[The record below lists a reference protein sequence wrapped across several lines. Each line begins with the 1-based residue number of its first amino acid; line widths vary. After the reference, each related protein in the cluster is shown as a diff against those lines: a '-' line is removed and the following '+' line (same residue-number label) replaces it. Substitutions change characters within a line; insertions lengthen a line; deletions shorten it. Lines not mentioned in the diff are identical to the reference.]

1 VKRREFLESS
11 LAAVVLAGCG
21 GGTPEVEP
29 ETLRV
34 SRTDVYAEDLNG
46 ALYRATPSANV
57 VSRIGVSG
65 APVWTIGTRGSG
77 PLQFDFPTAIA
88 ADDRGRVLVVD
99 RGNSR
104 VQILD
109 GDSGRYLGAFGSVGT
124 GPGQFRIARHIATS
138 GDRIYV
144 VDQLNHRINVFDVNG
159 QPILAIGAFGT
170 GNAGLNVP
178 RGVAVDRTG
187 AVYVSDS
194 TNHAIKRFAATGAF
208 EARVD
213 GGNVTHPHG
222 LAFDRNGNLW
232 VADGTEG
239 RVVVLGS
246 GAVKQT
252 LTTKLPDG
260 RSAAPH
266 DIALAGRD
274 IYVRA
279 VPNGA

>member
-21 GGTPEVEP
+21 GGTPEVGP

-46 ALYRATPSANV
+46 VLYRATPSANV
-57 VSRIGVSG
+57 VSRIGAGG
-65 APVWTIGTRGSG
+65 APVWTIGSHGSG
-77 PLQFDFPTAIA
+77 PLQFDFPAAIA
-88 ADDRGRVLVVD
+88 ADNRGRVLVVD
-99 RGNSR
+99 RGNAR

-124 GPGQFRIARHIATS
+124 GPGQFRLARHIATA

-144 VDQLNHRINVFDVNG
+144 VDQLNHRVNVFDING
-159 QPILAIGAFGT
+159 QPILAIGSSGT
-170 GNAGLNVP
+170 GAAGLNMP
-178 RGVAVDRTG
+178 RGVAVDRNG

-194 TNHAIKRFAATGAF
+194 TSPAIKRFAANGTF

-213 GGNVTHPHG
+213 GGNVAHPHA
-222 LAFDRNGNLW
+222 LAFDRDGNLW
-232 VADGTEG
+232 VADGAAG
-239 RVVVLGS
+239 RVVVLGN
-246 GAVKQT
+246 GAVKQR
-252 LTTKLPDG
+252 LATKLPDG
-260 RSAAPH
+260 RAAAPH
-266 DIALAGRD
+266 DIALSGRD